1 MSKITL
7 RDNLQRVIGYIETD
21 SSGLQVGRN
30 ARQIRVGTYDPDVDK
45 TRDAWSRLVSHGNTL
60 AVLIQNA

>member
-7 RDNLQRVIGYIETD
+7 RNNQQRVIGYIETD
-21 SSGLQVGRN
+21 SSGIQVGRN
-30 ARQIRVGTYDPDVDK
+30 AAQSRVGTYDPQANK

-60 AVLIQNA
+60 AVLIQNG

>member
-21 SSGLQVGRN
+21 SSGLQ
-30 ARQIRVGTYDPDVDK
+30 VGTYDPDVDK